1 MTECDKL
8 ATWAVIT
15 SFVFEHQGNKRRQ
28 FKGSSVDVA
37 AIDLVIFDV
46 PKGLPVLGFIGGRH
60 VPLWNTLALEKKKMA
75 LKNLHGLKQLLLLQM
90 SGCVTTEMFWYFIL
104 TASLFQG
111 K

>member
-60 VPLWNTLALEKKKMA
+60 VPLWNTLALEKKR
-75 LKNLHGLKQLLLLQM
+75 
-90 SGCVTTEMFWYFIL
+90 WP
-104 TASLFQG
+104 
-111 K
+111 